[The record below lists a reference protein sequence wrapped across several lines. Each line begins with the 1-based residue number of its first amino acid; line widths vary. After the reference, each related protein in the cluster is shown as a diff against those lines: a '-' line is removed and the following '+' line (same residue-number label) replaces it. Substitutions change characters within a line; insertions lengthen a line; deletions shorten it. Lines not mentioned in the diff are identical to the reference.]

1 MAVAKAGLLEAIEPL
16 KIPVNPAAL
25 VIGAGVAGMSAAIN
39 LADQGFETWLIE
51 RETLLGGHARQVHQT
66 WNGEP
71 VQPIL
76 TQLIEKVESHEAIHT
91 LTGAEITAIDGL
103 ESPCGEKKNPLGPL
117 FPKWGRYPF
126 HVCG

>member
-1 MAVAKAGLLEAIEPL
+1 MRTLDLFTQKAKDLIRMAVAKAGLL
-16 KIPVNPAAL
+16 
-25 VIGAGVAGMSAAIN
+25 
-39 LADQGFETWLIE
+39 
-51 RETLLGGHARQVHQT
+51 
-66 WNGEP
+66 
-71 VQPIL
+71 
-76 TQLIEKVESHEAIHT
+76 EAIHT

>member
-1 MAVAKAGLLEAIEPL
+1 MAVAKAGLL
-16 KIPVNPAAL
+16 
-25 VIGAGVAGMSAAIN
+25 
-39 LADQGFETWLIE
+39 
-51 RETLLGGHARQVHQT
+51 
-66 WNGEP
+66 
-71 VQPIL
+71 
-76 TQLIEKVESHEAIHT
+76 EAIHT